1 MSNNYADNLL
11 QSMSIIAEQAVKNA
25 GYDRTVQATIVS
37 CVDPTIGKYKV
48 NYQNG
53 SWYAFSSNTNTTYVK
68 GASVY
73 VLIPGGDM
81 NNTKTI
87 LGTTKQLGINYIST
101 IEDIEK
107 YALNGDSITT
117 GGNFDLCSYKSETV
131 VLYDTDIKNS
141 VSRLSININ
150 SANTYLKK
158 SSHLVVSTL
167 VRTNLPVEQRY
178 NGNYGLNFYL
188 VFAVATEGDTAQ
200 EVIRKYTFDVDNME
214 GNPYVLP
221 NGLNQQASF
230 EIDGANF
237 KRISKIEMFV
247 TDFPNPDSNAPNDE
261 HPNDIFLSNI
271 SLFGANILTQEEL
284 DGVALVLNAPK
295 GYIFNSTKNEDTR
308 TINAEV
314 RVQGKTIDN
323 KSQKL
328 AYYWFVQDCTITSNN
343 LFYCKYGGQGWK
355 CLNKYKVIK
364 DSLSYSFNA
373 GPASLTITGNDVLI
387 KQKKYKCV
395 VVYDNTVISKQF
407 IMMNNS
413 ANYIIKI
420 ESDIGTEFIKDTGYP
435 TLKCKVTDKNNV
447 QITSGLEY
455 IWAQTTNTGVVNF
468 LQDQTIAYTSYQ
480 QKLTN
485 YNNLKNG
492 FKNGTKLK
500 NGIYSGSVTNIT
512 QYNNLEKELKTLN
525 ITQYVIKDRIVH
537 LNVKNITN
545 FSIFTCTI
553 KDESHGV
560 VGTASITI
568 VNKATSTGG
577 YSVIINDGSQ
587 VFNYDENGVSPCSR
601 SQSEPFNI
609 PALSFTLYDMNGR
622 EINQDDIKSNDV
634 EWIIPITN
642 TMLEV
647 SDGKVNTDQV
657 TRTVKGK
664 ILAYSIAQRYSINRT
679 NNDIQLRVKYHDYII
694 SNKTNFTFTKQGQLG
709 TNGTG
714 FVVKIVPCNSSGQDI
729 GIYPVATTTDGTTY
743 TYNFHHLNIQLW
755 HNGERIFNDKKTG
768 NSTESKSVNIVWS
781 ILKNRYASNTYDNT
795 SFTIN
800 ADSGTLG
807 NNSGMNLVTLCSELN
822 KTTPTPTSSTAL
834 SNTPAN
840 IIKAAV
846 VYDGITYYA
855 TLPIITVYKNNI
867 AKNANYSVTLAQN
880 TGFRYVVYSEDGRT
894 PQYDNHEPFTLKV
907 TMPVNGQKED
917 VSISTVS
924 GYSPIYKYGYLG
936 EYYEGT
942 SRKSKICLMNNGIAP
957 KDPPKNTKYVKPI
970 DSYDGLTVTNA
981 VYSIVTIGNAVMFI
995 HIPIHFMLNR
1005 YGHSAINAWDGN
1017 SVSIDKDG
1025 SGMIL
1030 SPQVGA
1036 GKKEKDESFTG
1047 ILIGNVKQTNPVKEQ
1062 TGLFGYRNGQ
1072 RSIFLDAASGNAHFG
1087 VAGDAR
1093 INISGAAEGAA
1104 PKGSIYSGNYY
1115 TYENGIPKAEAS
1127 TGMLIDL
1134 TTPRIRFGSGNFVVS
1149 SNGHLTAKGGGSI
1162 AGWSFDDDS
1171 LWKNFVTSSTSK
1183 NEAKNVRL
1191 SSVDF
1196 PRSINRESV
1205 TTLRFA
1211 LGTQFGVTN
1220 NGELYAGKA
1229 YLGTGNNK
1237 IILESSQDP
1246 NNKDDKGNYK
1256 SSAIYCGKDSMAS
1269 THNGFYLGTDGI
1281 ALGPYNSTNENSA
1294 FQVTT
1299 DGILTARKGYIGN
1312 GNKGFTIT
1320 NQAIYNGKSLFNSIK
1335 DINPGVY
1342 VGTTGISLGA
1352 FNTNENSSPFWV
1364 NNEGKIH
1371 ATSGTIGGFTLSN
1384 SAIRSS
1390 ITQDSFINSKAK
1402 DPTDPAQAVI
1412 HEPGVYLGTAGLRI
1426 GENFHVTGR
1435 SGHLWCNSI
1444 TANGTGHIGGWAI
1457 SPTSLKAEGKDAKG
1471 NTIGYITI
1479 DSGGALQGGSN
1490 LNSPNWKIEA
1500 NGDASFNH
1508 VKITGTNSTW
1518 NDGTIESGSR
1528 TGGSITGGTIG
1539 SGGNSSYV
1547 SVGTGTKIKTSDVQ
1561 TDFTDS
1567 DGKTSTITLDKW
1579 CNNITCKTLEATY
1592 KLTTGKKGYAIFNGS
1607 AYFGDKVVIASSLY
1621 AHEGDRETPG
1631 LTGKAHFSEGGWLQ
1645 FADGILIH
1653 YSAVK
1658 DGGLNEW
1665 S

>member
-101 IEDIEK
+101 VEDIEK

-117 GGNFDLCSYKSETV
+117 GGNFNLCSYKSETV
-131 VLYDTDIKNS
+131 TLYDSTKIKN
-141 VSRLSININ
+141 LLTIDIN

-167 VRTNLPVEQRY
+167 VRTNLPIEQRY

-188 VFAVATEGDTAQ
+188 VFAVATEGDTTQ

-247 TDFPNPDSNAPNDE
+247 TNFPNQDSNAPNDK

-271 SLFGANILTQEEL
+271 SLFGANTLTQEEL

-295 GYIFNSTKNEDTR
+295 GYIFNSTKDEDTR

-328 AYYWFVQDCTITSNN
+328 AYYWFVQDCTITSKS

-364 DSLSYSFNA
+364 DSFSYSFNA
-373 GPASLTITGNDVLI
+373 GPASFTITGNDVLI

-468 LQDQTIAYTSYQ
+468 LQDQTTAYTSYQ

-512 QYNNLEKELKTLN
+512 QYNNLEKELKILN
-525 ITQYVIKDRIVH
+525 ITQYVTKDQIIH

-545 FSIFTCTI
+545 FSIFICTI
-553 KDESHGV
+553 KDKSHGV

-577 YSVIINDGSQ
+577 YSVIIKDGSQ

-601 SQSEPFNI
+601 SQSEPFKI

-622 EINQDDIKSNDV
+622 EVNQDDIKSDDI
-634 EWIIPITN
+634 EWIIPVTN

-647 SDGKVNTDQV
+647 SDGKINTDQI
-657 TRTVKGK
+657 TKTVKGK
-664 ILAYSIAQRYSINRT
+664 ILTYSIAQRYSINKT
-679 NNDIQLRVKYHDYII
+679 NNDIQLKVKYDNYTV

-714 FVVKIVPCNSSGQDI
+714 FVVKIVPCNNKEQDI
-729 GIYPVATTTDGTTY
+729 GIYPIATTTDGTTY
-743 TYNFHHLNIQLW
+743 TYNFDHLNIQLW

-807 NNSGMNLVTLCSELN
+807 NNSGMNLATLCSELN

-942 SRKSKICLMNNGIAP
+942 SRKSKTCLMNDGTAP
-957 KDPPKNTKYVKPI
+957 ENPPKNTKYVKPI

-995 HIPIHFMLNR
+995 HIPVHFMLNR

-1017 SVSIDKDG
+1017 SVSIDENG
-1025 SGMIL
+1025 SGVIL
-1030 SPQVGA
+1030 APQVGA
-1036 GKKEKDESFTG
+1036 GEKKKDGSFTG
-1047 ILIGNVKQTNPVKEQ
+1047 ILMGKIKQTNPAKEQ
-1062 TGLFGYRNGQ
+1062 TGLFGYESGV
-1072 RSIFLDAASGNAHFG
+1072 RSIFLDAETGNATFG
-1087 VAGDAR
+1087 KPGKAQITIDATT
-1093 INISGAAEGAA
+1093 NE
-1104 PKGSIYSGNYY
+1104 GSIQSHDYSNSKGMK
-1115 TYENGIPKAEAS
+1115 IKFSS
-1127 TGMLIDL
+1127 TGEESEQG
-1134 TTPRIRFGSGNFVVS
+1134 PYIRFGSGHFSVDS
-1149 SNGHLTAKGGGSI
+1149 SGNLTAEGGGKI
-1162 AGWSFDDDS
+1162 AGWIIGTNALTKGKVGMSSNDANATNIAFWAGD
-1171 LWKNFVTSSTSK
+1171 STSTK
-1183 NEAKNVRL
+1183 APFR
-1191 SSVDF
+1191 VDF
-1196 PRSINRESV
+1196 NGKLIAES
-1205 TTLRFA
+1205 
-1211 LGTQFGVTN
+1211 GDIGS
-1220 NGELYAGKA
+1220 GSSS
-1229 YLGTGNNK
+1229 NK
-1237 IILESSQDP
+1237 IHIGE
-1246 NNKDDKGNYK
+1246 G
-1256 SSAIYCGKDSMAS
+1256 AIYSGTKSGLTTA
-1269 THNGFYLGTDGI
+1269 TTGFYLGKDGI
-1281 ALGPYNSTNENSA
+1281 AVGAYDVNIGGSA
-1294 FQVTT
+1294 FEVKS
-1299 DGILTARKGYIGN
+1299 DGFLYARKGYIGN
-1312 GNKGFTIT
+1312 SSSGFTIT
-1320 NQAIYNGKSLFNSIK
+1320 TNAIYNNK
-1335 DINPGVY
+1335 DDGYNGTTKTGVY
-1342 VGTTGISLGA
+1342 LGKDGIGLGKG
-1352 FNTNENSSPFWV
+1352 NFWV
-1364 NNEGKIH
+1364 KNDGTLH
-1371 ATSGTIGGFTLSN
+1371 ATSGDIAGWTISGSALRNSYASN
-1384 SAIRSS
+1384 
-1390 ITQDSFINSKAK
+1390 TFYKNGE
-1402 DPTDPAQAVI
+1402 VL
-1412 HEPGVYLGTAGLRI
+1412 HESNGIYIGTAGIRM
-1426 GENFHVTGR
+1426 GSNFHVTSNGN
-1435 SGHLWCNSI
+1435 LWCQSGNIGNWTIDATGLSYTPPKEKNPTVTLYPTGLTLGKTTI
-1444 TANGTGHIGGWAI
+1444 SNAGDMSNGANGGKTGTWSI
-1457 SPTSLKAEGKDAKG
+1457 SAEGEA
-1471 NTIGYITI
+1471 TF
-1479 DSGGALQGGSN
+1479 SN
-1490 LNSPNWKIEA
+1490 I
-1500 NGDASFNH
+1500 
-1508 VKITGTNSTW
+1508 KITGSNSKMSA
-1518 NDGTIESGSR
+1518 GTINGSSKM
-1528 TGGSITGGTIG
+1528 TGGSISPGNVGCG
-1539 SGGNSSYV
+1539 SYKNM
-1547 SVGTGTKIKTSDVQ
+1547 
-1561 TDFTDS
+1561 
-1567 DGKTSTITLDKW
+1567 DKW
-1579 CNNITCKTLEATY
+1579 CEGTFDTLWATNFSAKNIKTLFQEATFSAQGLTATGTITATKLHINTTGQNLIQVGTNYGKSGSQLGLSFDNGIYTGADTTY
-1592 KLTTGKKGYAIFNGS
+1592 KLDADTLDSHDSTYFATADHTHSGYIS
-1607 AYFGDKVVIASSLY
+1607 
-1621 AHEGDRETPG
+1621 
-1631 LTGKAHFSEGGWLQ
+1631 GKAIQKQLVTDVSF
-1645 FADGILIH
+1645 DGETINVTKNWIT
-1653 YSAVK
+1653 VI
-1658 DGGLNEW
+1658 E
-1665 S
+1665 